1 MTISHPCTY
10 NVIKVIKGG
19 NIMRCVTKTE
29 LEIINRFRLLWEQ
42 HSEWTRMAITA
53 IVFELPNEEE
63 TVTRLLRNPKDFAMT
78 LRIFYGERVANQ
90 FSELL
95 TEHLVIAA
103 ELVKAVMAGNTVEVE
118 ALERRWYQNAED
130 IAKFL
135 GKINPCWSVQEWRKM
150 LFEHLRLVKDEAVTL
165 INGNYQLNVEVYDIL
180 ELQALEMAD
189 MMSEGIIKQ
198 FIR

>member
-1 MTISHPCTY
+1 MQCIS
-10 NVIKVIKGG
+10 
-19 NIMRCVTKTE
+19 KTE
-29 LEIINRFRLLWEQ
+29 LEIINRFRLLWGQ
-42 HSEWTRMAITA
+42 HSEWTRMAINA
-53 IVFELPNEEE
+53 IVFALPNEEV
-63 TVTRLLRNPKDFAMT
+63 TVARLLRNPNDFAKT
-78 LRIFYGERVANQ
+78 LRIFYGERVAAR

-103 ELVKAVMAGNTVEVE
+103 ELVKAAMAGNSVE
-118 ALERRWYQNAED
+118 ALERRWYQNAEE
-130 IAKFL
+130 IAMFL

-165 INGNYQLNVEVYDIL
+165 INGEYQLNVDVYDIL

-198 FIR
+198 FIRE